1 MSKKLDDETKALALL
16 VLKNTFYDDFSGLVN
31 NYLRAADGL
40 DDDCRFEEQLHEVAN
55 LWARDDKAV
64 SEYDLC
70 IETSHIGDK
79 PHQVLVCWYE
89 TMHEALSTD
98 DALDIYIRGKRVFVM
113 DDDGEWY
120 YTGDDNA

>member
-1 MSKKLDDETKALALL
+1 MKALKHCWCMKNDLL
-16 VLKNTFYDDFSGLVN
+16 RCGFSGLVN

-40 DDDCRFEEQLHEVAN
+40 DDDCRFEEQLHEVTN

-89 TMHEALSTD
+89 TMHEALST
-98 DALDIYIRGKRVFVM
+98 G
-113 DDDGEWY
+113 
-120 YTGDDNA
+120 TH